1 MEGQRLV
8 EELYKLIQTIDPAT
22 WRADLETAARSHLDT
37 IRKQIARLRAAPL
50 ADEGL
55 SASLSDLGAVI
66 ETHQRD
72 WPALFQGLQPAY
84 ESIAARLRRA
94 HVQAPKL
101 RQSNTR
107 RSSLH
112 VASGL
117 VALAVLT
124 FTPMWLVLAVSSV
137 FLVFAAFT
145 ESVRRVSPSFN
156 DKVMSVFAP
165 VAHPHEYHSI
175 NSATWYTIAMF
186 LLALSGDLLAASLA
200 VVILGFSDP
209 AAAFIGRRFGRI
221 KIRGGGGRTV
231 AGSTAFVLVGTV
243 VSMVVMAALFPAVP
257 VGVAITLGFTAS
269 FAAALAELFSP
280 NVLDDNL
287 TIPLTV
293 GLVVVLLGGVLL

>member
-8 EELYKLIQTIDPAT
+8 EELYQLIQTIDPAT
-22 WRADLETAARSHLDT
+22 WRADLESAARAHLDT
-37 IRKQIARLRAAPL
+37 IRKRIARLRAAPL
-50 ADEGL
+50 ADEAL

-66 ETHQRD
+66 ETLERD

-84 ESIAARLRRA
+84 EGIAAWLRRA
-94 HVQAPKL
+94 HVPAPKL

-117 VALAVLT
+117 VALATLT
-124 FTPMWLVLAVSSV
+124 FTPMWIVLAVAGA

-145 ESVRRVSPSFN
+145 ETMRRFSPSFN
-156 DKVMSVFAP
+156 DQVMKVFAP

-175 NSATWYTIAMF
+175 NSATWYTIALF
-186 LLALSGDLLAASLA
+186 FLALSGDLLAASLA

-209 AAAFIGRRFGRI
+209 AAAFVGRRFGRT
-221 KIRGGGGRTV
+221 KIPGGGGRTFV
-231 AGSTAFVLVGTV
+231 GSTTFVLVGTV
-243 VSMVVMAALFPAVP
+243 VSMVVMVTLFPAVP
-257 VGVAITLGFTAS
+257 VGAALTLAAAAS

-280 NVLDDNL
+280 SVLDDNL